1 LAARRSGIEGA
12 GKLTITTKQAKA
24 APAIPKMEI
33 PGSDLSAMFSP
44 GTKEVVNRGGQQL
57 NAQLPAA
64 ERRRVKS
71 ENKRITGEPGRTRT
85 YNPLI
90 KSQLLYH

>member
-44 GTKEVVNRGGQQL
+44 GTKEVVNRSGQQL
-57 NAQLPAA
+57 KCPTP
-64 ERRRVKS
+64 RS
-71 ENKRITGEPGRTRT
+71 RTKARKVRKQKD
-85 YNPLI
+85 NW
-90 KSQLLYH
+90 